1 MENDFSSARKV
12 AAVSGAFFSVLF
24 VFELVRPRLNPPY
37 DPRDVYGQAID
48 LVWIVVWAVL
58 ALVLGFIGLHG
69 KSRPYHLLSL
79 FSVTL
84 TFMFVIILTAARLFA
99 DG

>member
-1 MENDFSSARKV
+1 MENDFSGARKV

-24 VFELVRPRLNPPY
+24 VFELVRPRLYPSY
-37 DPRDVYGQAID
+37 DPSDVFGQAID
-48 LVWIVVWAVL
+48 LVWIVLWAVL
-58 ALVLGFIGLHG
+58 AVILGFIGLRS

-84 TFMFVIILTAARLFA
+84 TLVFVIILTAARLLA
-99 DG
+99 VG

>member
-1 MENDFSSARKV
+1 MENDFSNARKV
-12 AAVSGAFFSVLF
+12 AAISGAFFAVLF
-24 VFELVRPRLNPPY
+24 AFELVRPRLNPPY
-37 DPRDVYGQAID
+37 DPRDVHGQAID

-58 ALVLGFIGLHG
+58 ALVLGFIGLRS

-84 TFMFVIILTAARLFA
+84 TLVFVIILTAARLLA
-99 DG
+99 VG